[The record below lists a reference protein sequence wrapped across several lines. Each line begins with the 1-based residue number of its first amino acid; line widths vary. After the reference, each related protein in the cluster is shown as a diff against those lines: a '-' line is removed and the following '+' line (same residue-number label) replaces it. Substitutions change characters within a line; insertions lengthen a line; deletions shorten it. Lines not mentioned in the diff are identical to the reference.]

1 MKNHA
6 FFTFQLLKWDKN
18 ENFRVMPW
26 KGERDPYKIWLS
38 EIILQQTRVS
48 QGLGYYNEFVNRF
61 PTITLLANANEQEI
75 YKLWEGLGYYSRCK
89 NLIATAKYIA
99 DTLGG
104 TFPNNYDNLLKLK
117 GVGPYTAA
125 AIASFAYNIPKAVL
139 DGNVFRVLSRF
150 FGIREPIDSKTGKE
164 VFEKLANEL
173 LEKSEPG
180 RYNQSIMDFGANI
193 CKPRNPECE
202 ICPLQQKCE
211 AYRHNLIELL
221 PIKEKR
227 IKQKERWFLYLLV
240 HDGGEIYIRQRAK
253 GDIWENLHEF
263 ILIELPSIKGFSDL
277 KNNKSFRTM
286 FGRGNYKIVKESSIY
301 QQKLTHQIIKT
312 KFIEIKAAKISLPE
326 GYFKVTE
333 NAIKKLAF
341 PKVITTFLA
350 DKNVSLN
357 LTKGV

>member
-6 FFTFQLLKWDKN
+6 FFTSQLLKWDKN

-26 KGERDPYKIWLS
+26 KGEHDPYKIWLS

-48 QGLGYYNEFVNRF
+48 QGVEYYNQFVSKF
-61 PTITLLANANEQEI
+61 PNVKLLANAKEEDV

-89 NLIATAKYIA
+89 NLLATAKYISESL
-99 DTLGG
+99 DGQ
-104 TFPNNYDNLLKLK
+104 FPNSYDNLLKLK

-125 AIASFAYNIPKAVL
+125 AIASFAYNIPKAVV

-150 FGIREPIDSKTGKE
+150 FGISEPIDSKKGKE
-164 VFEKLANEL
+164 VFGKLANEL
-173 LEKSEPG
+173 LDQSLPA

-202 ICPLQQKCE
+202 TCPLQQNCQ
-211 AYRHNLIELL
+211 AYNHDKVDLL
-221 PIKEKR
+221 PVKEKR

-240 HDGGEIYIRQRAK
+240 NEGGEIYIRQRGK

-263 ILIELPSIKGFSDL
+263 ILIELPSFIGFSKIKKDL
-277 KNNKSFRTM
+277 KFTSM
-286 FGRGNYKIVKESSIY
+286 FSGCKYKIVRESSIY
-301 QQKLTHQIIKT
+301 HQKLTHQIIKS
-312 KFIEIKAAKISLPE
+312 KFAEVKASSVNLPE
-326 GYFKVTE
+326 GYFKVDE
-333 NAIKKLAF
+333 MAMQKLAF